1 MQSGGK
7 VCIYPKPQPLFAK
20 LTKLQTLFAKPLEGY
35 FLLFFANRTMQSLFA
50 KPLKMLVVKLFYDMV
65 WMLYENLGLLRLTLR
80 KKGVIFRDVVR
91 LDYKSKLSL

>member
-7 VCIYPKPQPLFAK
+7 VCIYAKPEPLFVK

-50 KPLKMLVVKLFYDMV
+50 KPLEMLLLHENRRRRNKGSTIPSVTALVVI
-65 WMLYENLGLLRLTLR
+65 LYTLSS
-80 KKGVIFRDVVR
+80 VFH
-91 LDYKSKLSL
+91 